1 MASLG
6 KIARRTFL
14 FGAAAIAGGAAFGY
28 YYYRKP
34 YANPLEGELA
44 EGEATFN
51 PFVKIASDNTIT
63 VIAPRAEMG
72 QGVST
77 TLAALVAEELDVGL
91 DRIKVEH
98 GPADLRLLQSPDAGR
113 GRAVRVLQ
121 RRRRPPRSCA
131 ALMGAV
137 GKILG
142 LQGTGGSSSTR
153 DGYVKMREAGAA
165 TRAGADRGRRRAA
178 RRARPATSSPRT
190 ARSCTRP
197 PGKSVTY
204 GELGDRCRQARDAVG
219 A

>member
-1 MASLG
+1 MASIG

-28 YYYRKP
+28 YYYRRP

-77 TLAALVAEELDVGL
+77 TLAALVAEELEVDL

-98 GPADLRLLQSPDAGR
+98 GPADFAYFNAAMLAEGGPFAFYNEGTSAEAMR
-113 GRAVRVLQ
+113 GV
-121 RRRRPPRSCA
+121 
-131 ALMGAV
+131 MGAV
-137 GKILG
+137 GKIL
-142 LQGTGGSSSTR
+142 R
-153 DGYVKMREAGAA
+153 
-165 TRAGADRGRRRAA
+165 RAGNRRLGLDPRRLCEDARGGRRDA
-178 RRARPATSSPRT
+178 RR
-190 ARSCTRP
+190 C
-197 PGKSVTY
+197 
-204 GELGDRCRQARDAVG
+204 
-219 A
+219 

>member
-34 YANPLEGELA
+34 YPNPLEKQLA

-77 TLAALVAEELDVGL
+77 TLAALVAEELEVSL
-91 DRIKVEH
+91 DKIKVEH
-98 GPADLRLLQSPDAGR
+98 GLADWAYYNSADAGR
-113 GRAVRVLQ
+113 GRAVRLLQ
-121 RRRRPPRSCA
+121 
-131 ALMGAV
+131 
-137 GKILG
+137 
-142 LQGTGGSSSTR
+142 
-153 DGYVKMREAGAA
+153 
-165 TRAGADRGRRRAA
+165 
-178 RRARPATSSPRT
+178 
-190 ARSCTRP
+190 
-197 PGKSVTY
+197 
-204 GELGDRCRQARDAVG
+204 
-219 A
+219 